1 MKEKNMTEERNSS
14 SSEAHHM
21 SNMVEVILWH
31 GYVWLLMKLVFI
43 YDVVTERI
51 IRMDSDVYW

>member
-1 MKEKNMTEERNSS
+1 MTEERNSS

>member
-1 MKEKNMTEERNSS
+1 MTEERNSS

-31 GYVWLLMKLVFI
+31 GHVWLYLFI